1 MNREMTLELRLALK
15 REMDRGDRVTTE
27 KRSKSLPELLENRN
41 NETLRVLNTSPSLGS
56 GVYGEARL
64 LGDNVVA
71 KVTGCGS
78 YLLGNIYQSP
88 FRAEHVE
95 PSMINYLWRH
105 LVSEPL
111 TQGLPCI
118 TPHLIAPFGSHA
130 ILEGATASALVKQA
144 DLNTSLVFF
153 MERATRN
160 TLRSYLA
167 TIWDAQRFD
176 LHCRVLLFQVC
187 YTLQC
192 IYERWP
198 RFRHNDLKDD
208 NVFLH
213 SSRNDGGHV
222 SYEIGR
228 QHFSLPRIGVTALIS
243 DFDFSCITGHMLDNY
258 KVLEQ
263 EWDTPTYNING
274 NQNQSADIYSLI
286 HYIWKQGG
294 TRISRALNTDFE
306 ALYGPFQD
314 TNSLRLYCHQR
325 APSVADILFRSSL
338 FAAFRT
344 RADNNYHDETYVST
358 WDERVYPMPP
368 APLHHM
374 IFEERHCPILLAD
387 CELPSFVYFRQC
399 PSADPALDSEAS
411 VCFSPLTANPIL
423 AAIRKAYHS
432 QQGTLSAESWYGLDP
447 ARCDEC
453 MSMCN
458 DRATVFLQDHRI
470 PYRWWC
476 AAFTCAFIDCANEL
490 GLFRANQRCW
500 YISLWV
506 EFWQRQGLVRYT
518 GIQMLHFALQ
528 WKWQ

>member
-1 MNREMTLELRLALK
+1 
-15 REMDRGDRVTTE
+15 
-27 KRSKSLPELLENRN
+27 
-41 NETLRVLNTSPSLGS
+41 
-56 GVYGEARL
+56 
-64 LGDNVVA
+64 
-71 KVTGCGS
+71 
-78 YLLGNIYQSP
+78 
-88 FRAEHVE
+88 
-95 PSMINYLWRH
+95 
-105 LVSEPL
+105 
-111 TQGLPCI
+111 
-118 TPHLIAPFGSHA
+118 
-130 ILEGATASALVKQA
+130 
-144 DLNTSLVFF
+144 
-153 MERATRN
+153 
-160 TLRSYLA
+160 
-167 TIWDAQRFD
+167 
-176 LHCRVLLFQVC
+176 
-187 YTLQC
+187 LQC